1 MIMLNPNK
9 CGFLH
14 RIPKRLYLILIV
26 FDRDDVKRSNVMSR
40 KERRKSGSGE
50 SAVPNVINFVCRYD
64 LKFNH
69 ARVYDDRK
77 KKMKAGY
84 AKHKNRISPCDGI
97 SPRRFFL
104 SLAF

>member
-1 MIMLNPNK
+1 
-9 CGFLH
+9 
-14 RIPKRLYLILIV
+14 
-26 FDRDDVKRSNVMSR
+26 MSR

-84 AKHKNRISPCDGI
+84 AKHKNRISPCDGNVHGDFFCL
-97 SPRRFFL
+97 SDFLFFL
-104 SLAF
+104 R